1 MMASLDP
8 PFPPDASLTFEDT
21 CDPKTTANADKAQL
35 IFPAAYHT
43 RRGGFQELKQED
55 PAIFKQYLDHELDVK
70 RLNGIHDHLWLAGLP
85 RPARPLS
92 QQLMLGRAV
101 VFTGAADLHLA
112 WDNARIFIK
121 PLPEFLLCHTIWEK
135 HLSKDKE
142 LYEAAAGLLLS
153 YLWLEP
159 TKLDLKIAQERN
171 LLPNTIAWQQWVG
184 ISRTTL
190 QNLDFFNFR
199 NINVRYRYGDSDWE
213 G

>member
-1 MMASLDP
+1 MITCGLLASRDP
-8 PFPPDASLTFEDT
+8 PVPYPSSNGLTESLCSQDPP
-21 CDPKTTANADKAQL
+21 
-35 IFPAAYHT
+35 IY
-43 RRGGFQELKQED
+43 
-55 PAIFKQYLDHELDVK
+55 
-70 RLNGIHDHLWLAGLP
+70 
-85 RPARPLS
+85 
-92 QQLMLGRAV
+92 
-101 VFTGAADLHLA
+101 LA

-135 HLSKDKE
+135 HLSKVKTS
-142 LYEAAAGLLLS
+142 YEAAAGLLLS